1 MAKFASSAVLRG
13 GNSAIKS
20 LCTKMLLVKNYTFG
34 ASYAAVQAA
43 KLAEVTVANA
53 DFVQTT
59 VGNNEQLALPTG
71 KSAVATASSV
81 SGDDLHFVFTDGLAV
96 VHYVADETTDQVVTS
111 GNTVNFPALLYTN
124 NQPV

>member
-81 SGDDLHFVFTDGLAV
+81 AGDDLHFVFTDGIAV

-111 GNTVNFPALLYTN
+111 GNTVNFPSLLYTN